1 MRKILTLI
9 LALSATL
16 QLSASDSVESLVEA
30 KCGACH
36 LVGKIT
42 KEKLN
47 RMAAPP
53 WWALAKKVKTAYPN
67 RLDGI
72 NFIKEYTLNPAED
85 KMLFPKE
92 TKERFGLMPSQKGA
106 VTDEELQAIVE
117 YILDN

>member
-1 MRKILTLI
+1 MKNLLVLPLLI
-9 LALSATL
+9 TASMLV
-16 QLSASDSVESLVEA
+16 QASDDIESLAEM
-30 KCGACH
+30 KCGSCH
-36 LVGKIT
+36 LIGKIT

-53 WWALAKKVKTAYPN
+53 SWALAKKVKMAYPN

-72 NFIKEYTLNPAED
+72 DFIVNYTLNPTEE

-106 VTDEELQAIVE
+106 LTDKELQEIAK
-117 YILDN
+117 YILDK

>member
-1 MRKILTLI
+1 MKKLLVLPLVI
-9 LALSATL
+9 ATSVLL
-16 QLSASDSVESLVEA
+16 QASDNIESLAEN

-53 WWALAKKVKTAYPN
+53 SWALAKKVKTAYPN
-67 RLDGI
+67 RLEGI
-72 NFIKEYTLNPAED
+72 NFIVDYTLNPSED

-92 TKERFGLMPSQKGA
+92 TKERFGVMPSQKGA
-106 VTDEELQAIVE
+106 LTDKELRAIAE
-117 YILDN
+117 YILGK

>member
-1 MRKILTLI
+1 MKKLLVLPLVI
-9 LALSATL
+9 ATSVLL
-16 QLSASDSVESLVEA
+16 QASDNIESLAEN

-53 WWALAKKVKTAYPN
+53 SWALAKKVKTAYPN
-67 RLDGI
+67 RLEGI
-72 NFIKEYTLNPAED
+72 NFIVDYTLNPSED

-106 VTDEELQAIVE
+106 LTDKELRAIAE
-117 YILDN
+117 YILGK

>member
-1 MRKILTLI
+1 MKKLLI
-9 LALSATL
+9 LPLIIAISLSL
-16 QLSASDSVESLVEA
+16 QASDKIESLTEN
-30 KCGACH
+30 KCGSCH

-53 WWALAKKVKTAYPN
+53 SWALSKKVKMAYPN

-72 NFIKEYTLNPAED
+72 DFIVNYTFDPSED

-106 VTDEELQAIVE
+106 LTDEEALAIAK

>member
-1 MRKILTLI
+1 MRNL
-9 LALSATL
+9 LALPLIMATSLLL
-16 QLSASDSVESLVEA
+16 QASEIESLAEN
-30 KCGACH
+30 KCGSCH

-53 WWALAKKVKTAYPN
+53 SWALAKKVKVAYPN

-72 NFIKEYTLNPAED
+72 DFIINYTLNPSED

-92 TKERFGLMPSQKGA
+92 TKERFGLMPSQRDS
-106 VTDEELQAIVE
+106 VTNDELRAIAE